1 MALTVKES
9 KNLTMRKEIYADDN
23 LIKTLSATIDSN
35 TNNISFS
42 TDYVQ
47 NMELYKANKVEI
59 RRIEAEFEDSAFE
72 QQEKMLQEKMLGDVS
87 NGN

>member
-1 MALTVKES
+1 MALTVKET

-42 TDYVQ
+42 TDYIQ

-59 RRIEAEFEDSAFE
+59 RRIEAEFEDSAFD
-72 QQEKMLQEKMLGDVS
+72 QQEKMLEGVS
-87 NGN
+87 NDN

>member
-1 MALTVKES
+1 MALTVKET
-9 KNLTMRKEIYADDN
+9 KNLTMRKEIYVDDN

-35 TNNISFS
+35 TNDISFS

-72 QQEKMLQEKMLGDVS
+72 QQEKMLEGVS
-87 NGN
+87 NDN

>member
-1 MALTVKES
+1 MALTVKET
-9 KNLTMRKEIYADDN
+9 KNLTMRKEIYVDDN
-23 LIKTLSATIDSN
+23 LIKTLSATN

-42 TDYVQ
+42 TDYIQ

-72 QQEKMLQEKMLGDVS
+72 QQEKMLGDVS
-87 NGN
+87 NDN

>member
-1 MALTVKES
+1 MALTVKET
-9 KNLTMRKEIYADDN
+9 KNLTMRKEIYVDDN

-42 TDYVQ
+42 TDYIQ

-59 RRIEAEFEDSAFE
+59 RRIEAEFEDSAFV
-72 QQEKMLQEKMLGDVS
+72 QHEKMLGDVS

>member
-35 TNNISFS
+35 TNDISFS

>member
-1 MALTVKES
+1 MALTVKET

-72 QQEKMLQEKMLGDVS
+72 QQEKMLEGVS
-87 NGN
+87 NDN

>member
-1 MALTVKES
+1 MALTVKET
-9 KNLTMRKEIYADDN
+9 KNLTMRKEIYVDDN

-42 TDYVQ
+42 TDYIQ

-72 QQEKMLQEKMLGDVS
+72 QQEKMLEGVS
-87 NGN
+87 NDN

>member
-1 MALTVKES
+1 MALTVKET
-9 KNLTMRKEIYADDN
+9 KNLTMRKEIYVDDN
-23 LIKTLSATIDSN
+23 LIKTLSATIDS

-42 TDYVQ
+42 TDYIQ

-72 QQEKMLQEKMLGDVS
+72 QQEKMLGDVS

>member
-1 MALTVKES
+1 MALIVKET
-9 KNLTMRKEIYADDN
+9 KNLTMRKEIYVDDN

-42 TDYVQ
+42 TDYIQ

-59 RRIEAEFEDSAFE
+59 RRIEAEFEDSAFD
-72 QQEKMLQEKMLGDVS
+72 QQEKMLEGVS
-87 NGN
+87 NDN

>member
-1 MALTVKES
+1 MALIVKES

-23 LIKTLSATIDSN
+23 LIKTLSATIDYN
-35 TNNISFS
+35 TNDISFS

-72 QQEKMLQEKMLGDVS
+72 EQEKMLQEKMLQEKKC
-87 NGN
+87 

>member
-1 MALTVKES
+1 MALIVKES

-72 QQEKMLQEKMLGDVS
+72 QQEKMLEGVS
-87 NGN
+87 NDN

>member
-1 MALTVKES
+1 MALTVKET
-9 KNLTMRKEIYADDN
+9 KNLTMRKEIYVDDN

-42 TDYVQ
+42 YIQ

-72 QQEKMLQEKMLGDVS
+72 QQEKMLGDVS

>member
-35 TNNISFS
+35 TNDISFS
-42 TDYVQ
+42 TDYIQ

-72 QQEKMLQEKMLGDVS
+72 QQEKMLEGVS
-87 NGN
+87 NDN

>member
-42 TDYVQ
+42 TDYVK

-72 QQEKMLQEKMLGDVS
+72 QQEKMLQEKKG
-87 NGN
+87 

>member
-1 MALTVKES
+1 MALTVKET
-9 KNLTMRKEIYADDN
+9 KNLTMRKEIYVDDN
-23 LIKTLSATIDSN
+23 LVKTLSATIDSN

-42 TDYVQ
+42 TDYIQ

-59 RRIEAEFEDSAFE
+59 RRIEAKFEDSAFE
-72 QQEKMLQEKMLGDVS
+72 QQEKMLGDAS

>member
-1 MALTVKES
+1 MALIVKES
-9 KNLTMRKEIYADDN
+9 KNITMRKEIYADDN

-35 TNNISFS
+35 TNDLSFS

-72 QQEKMLQEKMLGDVS
+72 QQEKMLEGVS
-87 NGN
+87 NDN

>member
-1 MALTVKES
+1 MALTVKET
-9 KNLTMRKEIYADDN
+9 KNLTMRKEIYVDDN

-35 TNNISFS
+35 TNDISFS
-42 TDYVQ
+42 TDYIQ

-72 QQEKMLQEKMLGDVS
+72 QQEKMLEGVS
-87 NGN
+87 NDN

>member
-1 MALTVKES
+1 MALTVKET
-9 KNLTMRKEIYADDN
+9 KNLTMRKEIYVDDN

-42 TDYVQ
+42 TDYIQ

-59 RRIEAEFEDSAFE
+59 RRIEAAFEDGAFD
-72 QQEKMLQEKMLGDVS
+72 QQEKMLGDVS
-87 NGN
+87 NDN